1 MRDLRKNPLQIGIL
15 GCGSF
20 LLRRVLPVVK
30 HMETVKIVAIQ
41 NRDLEK
47 AKKIAL
53 EYNIPH
59 AVSHRED
66 LVEKSEVEAVHIAS
80 PNFLHEEDALACA
93 AARKPTLCEKPLS
106 TSLESVRKMIAAFE
120 DRSLPFFVGQHLRF
134 KPAIHK
140 AKELLENGELG
151 QLLHLR
157 AYYYSQ
163 TIPADNWRLKKGNGG
178 GALQEIGIHLVDL
191 IHFITGEE
199 ISSAHAI
206 AMPVQDGESERM
218 VAFQG
223 QLPSGATASF
233 ECAFER
239 PYYNGFELIGTKS
252 RLVSRES
259 LRQTSEPIETL
270 SLISATGKEHS
281 ITLEPCDLY
290 VEEFKHFAEA
300 VTHNIPTPI
309 SANIALASQRVID
322 HAYRTMTASLKKNRE
337 ALLQI

>member
-1 MRDLRKNPLQIGIL
+1 MRDFKINPLRIGVL
-15 GCGSF
+15 GCGNF

-30 HMETVKIVAIQ
+30 YMDTVKIVCIQ
-41 NRDLEK
+41 NRNLEK
-47 AKKIAL
+47 ARKIAL

-59 AVSHRED
+59 AVSERKDLLED
-66 LVEKSEVEAVHIAS
+66 PEVEAVHIAS

-93 AARKPTLCEKPLS
+93 EAGKPTLCEKPLS
-106 TSLESVRKMIAAFE
+106 ISFDSVRKMISAFE
-120 DRSLPFFVGQHLRF
+120 DRSLPFFVGHNLRF

-140 AKELLENGELG
+140 AKELLEGGELG
-151 QLLHLR
+151 KLLHLR

-199 ISSAHAI
+199 ISFVHAM
-206 AMPVQDGESERM
+206 AMPVEEKEAERM
-218 VAFQG
+218 VAVQG
-223 QLPSGATASF
+223 RLSGGATVSF

-239 PYYNGFELIGTKS
+239 PYYSGFEVIGTKA

-259 LRQTSEPIETL
+259 LRQTLEPIETL
-270 SLISATGKEHS
+270 CMISASGEEKDF
-281 ITLEPCDLY
+281 TLKPCDLY
-290 VEEFKHFAEA
+290 VEEFNHFAQA
-300 VTHNIPTPI
+300 ATQNIPSVI

-322 HAYRTMTASLKKNRE
+322 RAYESIIALKNTAES
-337 ALLQI
+337 AVQI